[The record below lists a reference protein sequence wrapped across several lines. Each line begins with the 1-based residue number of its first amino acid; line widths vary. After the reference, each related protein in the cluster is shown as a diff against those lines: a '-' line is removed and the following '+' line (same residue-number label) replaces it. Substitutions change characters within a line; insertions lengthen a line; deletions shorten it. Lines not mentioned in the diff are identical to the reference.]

1 MNMPRKPWWLRATT
15 IVVLSF
21 VFGASTT
28 LAQPA
33 AWEVVGPSPP
43 ANQMTQMKRV
53 LAVACVTLLGA
64 APVAYA
70 QSKSVSK
77 IATGKASAV
86 DATDS
91 ACTAANFFHD
101 MPDMSKSFSFGGT
114 ASRHVIVLFQG
125 EFRFLTEGTS
135 VLIQLLIDGVV
146 QSGPRHVV
154 IVSRQL
160 GDEHNPPGTHGFNF
174 ISDRL
179 APGTHTAQIQWR
191 DSGAGPGCVE
201 TRSLVVLH
209 K

>member
-1 MNMPRKPWWLRATT
+1 
-15 IVVLSF
+15 
-21 VFGASTT
+21 
-28 LAQPA
+28 
-33 AWEVVGPSPP
+33 
-43 ANQMTQMKRV
+43 MTPMKRV
-53 LAVACVTLLGA
+53 LAAAFVTFAWA
-64 APVAYA
+64 APAAYA

-77 IATGKASAV
+77 IVTGKASAV
-86 DATDS
+86 DATDG

-125 EFRFLTEGTS
+125 EFRSLTEGTA

-146 QSGPRHVV
+146 QSGPRHVAMAV
-154 IVSRQL
+154 RPV
-160 GDEHNPPGTHGFNF
+160 GDEFPPGTHGFNF

-191 DSGAGPGCVE
+191 DTGAGPGCVE
-201 TRSLVVLH
+201 GRSLVVLH